1 MTHPAKDPLPAAPAV
16 LTRTRRQVLV
26 GAGAAGFGTLL
37 GSLGSP
43 AIAQGLKPIRI
54 SEAIHLGM
62 YASVYAAVHG
72 GYFKKHGLDVAV
84 SSAGGIALAVPVVLS
99 GNASF
104 AVTGAGM
111 SVNATNEGA
120 KLVNIAKIV
129 GGVAMWAVAKP
140 GTNIRKLED
149 FRGKTIATLRFPSS
163 SIQTPTFAMKERGGF
178 DPESAGVKFLQLPAG
193 AQAQA
198 VLDGR
203 ADVATMFE
211 WDVSIAKQKFGLE
224 PVFAFADI
232 IGPLS
237 WTTAIATKALVE
249 KDPALVQAFCD
260 AIAEAQAALQ
270 VDRELFL
277 KASFA
282 EFPQIDQAVIRAA
295 ADNLLTKST
304 AIPRNP
310 TISKAEWDTNMAF
323 EMAGGSVKS
332 PRPYEEM
339 VDNRFAER
347 ATAKFAAAKKSS

>member
-1 MTHPAKDPLPAAPAV
+1 MTLNLSPASSAAPAV
-16 LTRTRRQVLV
+16 MSRTRRQVLV
-26 GAGAAGFGTLL
+26 SAGAASFGALL
-37 GSLGSP
+37 SGMGSP
-43 AIAQGLKPIRI
+43 AVAQGLQRIRV

-72 GYFKKHGLDVAV
+72 GYFRKHGLDVAV

-99 GNASF
+99 GTASF
-104 AVTGAGM
+104 AITGAGM
-111 SVNATNEGA
+111 SVNAANEGA
-120 KLVNIAKIV
+120 KLANIAKIV

-140 GTNIRKLED
+140 GTSLRTIDD

-163 SIQTPTFAMKERGGF
+163 SLQTPIFAMKERGGF
-178 DPESAGVKFLQLPAG
+178 TPESAGVKFLQLPAG

-224 PVFAFADI
+224 PVYAFADV
-232 IGPLS
+232 IGPLAWS
-237 WTTAIATKALVE
+237 TAVTTRQLIE

-260 AIAEAQAALQ
+260 AIAEAQVALHA
-270 VDRELFL
+270 DRELFI
-277 KASFA
+277 KASA
-282 EFPQIDQAVIRAA
+282 IEFPQIEASVIRAA
-295 ADNLLTKST
+295 ADNLLTKSV

-310 TISKAEWDTNMAF
+310 MISKAEWNADMAF
-323 EMAGGSVKS
+323 EIAGGSVKA
-332 PRPYEEM
+332 PRSYEDM

-347 ATAKFAAAKKSS
+347 ATAKFAVQKS

>member
-1 MTHPAKDPLPAAPAV
+1 MQHPVNKLISAAPAIITRNRRHV
-16 LTRTRRQVLV
+16 LLAGVA
-26 GAGAAGFGTLL
+26 GAGALL
-37 GSLGSP
+37 GGLGIS
-43 AIAQGLKPIRI
+43 AFAQGLKSIRV

-72 GYFKKHGLDVAV
+72 GYFKKHGLDVTV

-104 AVTGAGM
+104 AITGAGM

-120 KLVNIAKIV
+120 KLLNIAKIV

-140 GTNIRKLED
+140 GTKIRKIED

-163 SIQTPTFAMKERGGF
+163 SIQTPIFAMKERGGF
-178 DPESAGVKFLQLPAG
+178 DPEAAGVKFLQLPAG

-224 PVFAFADI
+224 PVFGFADI

-237 WTTAIATKALVE
+237 WTTAIASRALVD

-270 VDRELFL
+270 VDRELFI
-277 KASFA
+277 KASVA
-282 EFPQIDQAVIRAA
+282 EFPQVDAGVIRSA
-295 ADNLLTKST
+295 ADNLLTHTT
-304 AIPRNP
+304 AIPKTP
-310 TISKAEWDTNMAF
+310 VISKAEWDTNMAF

-332 PRPYEEM
+332 PRSFEEM

-347 ATAKFAAAKKSS
+347 AVAKLAAKKI